1 MIGKKRI
8 FFAILLLLP
17 FLSLFSAWG
26 WAQGGGGGGSGG
38 GGSTGGGSTGGSST
52 GGQQSSGTQTDRQRP
67 MFLSGRVLL
76 DDGQVPGTRT
86 KIELTCQG
94 SVVRQE
100 YTSHSGSF
108 SIEIAGGSQQG
119 TLPMDASV
127 PSSGS
132 SSQQFGGMG
141 ASPFGSLG
149 LAGGGGLASTR
160 SIDLSN
166 CELQARLPGYQS
178 DVIAL
183 GRRRALDNP
192 DVGLIILHNMKPPE
206 GGTVSLKT
214 LAAPKDAM
222 KAYEKAGKELQ
233 KEKPNYSKVSKELA
247 KAVEI
252 YPEFAS
258 AWHMLGRVRLEQNDR
273 PAAIEAFEQ
282 AKAADSE
289 YVNPILS
296 LALIN
301 LEEARWEKAAAL
313 CRQALELNPRLTRS
327 HYLNAL
333 ANSSLGRIN
342 IAEESALLVLDSN
355 QVQTYPLI
363 YYVLGFAESQR
374 GNFPSAAARY
384 RSFLEIQPDVSLAG
398 KLRDQLA
405 QWQERGLI
413 Q

>member
-8 FFAILLLLP
+8 FLAILLLLP
-17 FLSLFSAWG
+17 FFSLFSAWG

-38 GGSTGGGSTGGSST
+38 AGSGGSTSGGGTT
-52 GGQQSSGTQTDRQRP
+52 GGQRSSGSQADRQRP

-86 KIELTCQG
+86 KVELICQG

-119 TLPMDASV
+119 TRPMDASV
-127 PSSGS
+127 SSASSSQLGGAFGASPLGS
-132 SSQQFGGMG
+132 SSFG
-141 ASPFGSLG
+141 
-149 LAGGGGLASTR
+149 GGGGLASTR

-178 DVIAL
+178 DVLAL
-183 GRRRALDNP
+183 GRRRVLDNP
-192 DVGLIILHNMKPPE
+192 DVGLIILHNMRAPE

-214 LAAPKDAM
+214 LAAPKKAK

-233 KEKPNYSKVSKELA
+233 KRNPNFSKASKELA

-258 AWHMLGRVRLEQNDR
+258 AWHMLGSVRLAQNDR
-273 PAAIEAFEQ
+273 PAATEAFEQ

-289 YVNPILS
+289 YVNPYLS
-296 LALIN
+296 LALMN
-301 LEEARWEKAAAL
+301 LEEARWKEAADL
-313 CRQALELNPRLTRS
+313 CSQALELNPQLTKT

-342 IAEESALLVLDSN
+342 VAEESALLVLDSN
-355 QVQTYPLI
+355 QLHTYPLV
-363 YYVLGFAESQR
+363 YYVLGYVESQR

-384 RSFLEIQPDVSLAG
+384 RSFLDVQPDASLAG
-398 KLRDQLA
+398 KLRGQLA